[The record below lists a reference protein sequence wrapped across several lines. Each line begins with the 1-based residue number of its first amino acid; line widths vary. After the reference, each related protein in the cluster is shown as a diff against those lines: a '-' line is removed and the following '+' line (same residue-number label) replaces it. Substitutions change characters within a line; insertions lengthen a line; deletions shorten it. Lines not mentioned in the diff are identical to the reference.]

1 MQLRRKLETDVAVEL
16 ADVAQKRKQRRSL
29 LGSATATPVPV
40 PVMGKKAG
48 AEPRPPGAAP
58 KRNPKNQ
65 VQQVSESSSSRTRME
80 FAKNQ
85 IQQETATRKRIM
97 LETAYDA
104 ECKEVEKLKKS
115 VDEVQKK
122 LEEDRRRV
130 QMGEKIL
137 AADTAE
143 LEERGS
149 CLARLRDDWE
159 EAEQV
164 EAHFRKQVVF
174 WNGQLET
181 SGDQEGCGQEDC
193 EQEDGEQEYAEDGGV
208 EPDSGADQRYE
219 NIFLALGIVCDMF
232 CRYVNRHLNLHMLF
246 FHQAGIVILLMIPL
260 ESSAK

>member
-65 VQQVSESSSSRTRME
+65 VQQ
-80 FAKNQ
+80 
-85 IQQETATRKRIM
+85 ETATRKRIM

-130 QMGEKIL
+130 QMGEKYWRR
-137 AADTAE
+137 T
-143 LEERGS
+143 
-149 CLARLRDDWE
+149 
-159 EAEQV
+159 
-164 EAHFRKQVVF
+164 
-174 WNGQLET
+174 QL
-181 SGDQEGCGQEDC
+181 
-193 EQEDGEQEYAEDGGV
+193 
-208 EPDSGADQRYE
+208 
-219 NIFLALGIVCDMF
+219 N
-232 CRYVNRHLNLHMLF
+232 
-246 FHQAGIVILLMIPL
+246 
-260 ESSAK
+260 